1 MNKGIMMF
9 AYNGQAHDFEKNKM
23 NIDYIQMA
31 CANAKN
37 IKKYMKNNNVALVT
51 DQAGKD
57 HLSKLDAETLFT
69 HIILT
74 KQTSKGKGPN
84 TNLNMNIRS
93 MRIGNKTIR
102 LPWKNQTRP
111 DAYSLSPFDQTILID
126 SDYFV
131 FDNTLDTLFETDKN
145 ILCGK
150 HVKEISY
157 QDSLIDYDRL
167 HHQSIKLF
175 WATVL
180 YFTKS
185 NESQLMFE
193 MMKAVKQNWQFYSK
207 MYKFED
213 SRTYRNDFAISV
225 ALHFMQGKKE
235 TTYYDLPLT
244 IMCLADKNMMLN
256 KNSFAFRY
264 KDGWAGTGFP
274 KQNIHIMNKE
284 SAMYVSGEIL
294 YE

>member
-37 IKKYMKNNNVALVT
+37 IKKYMQNNNVALVT

-102 LPWKNQTRP
+102 LPWQNQTRP

-235 TTYYDLPLT
+235 TNYYDLPLT

-256 KNSFAFRY
+256 KHSFAFRY

>member
-1 MNKGIMMF
+1 MNKGILMF
-9 AYNGQAHDFEKNKM
+9 AYNGKAHDFDKNQLD
-23 NIDYIQMA
+23 IDYIQMA

-37 IKKYMKNNNVALVT
+37 IKKYMENDNVALVT

-57 HLSKLDAETLFT
+57 HVSKLNAETLFT
-69 HIILT
+69 HIIVT
-74 KQTSKGKGPN
+74 TPTSEGTGPN
-84 TNLNMNIRS
+84 TNLDMNVRS

-111 DAYSLSPFDQTILID
+111 DAYSLSPFNQTILID

-131 FDNTLDTLFETDKN
+131 FDNTLDTIFETNKN

-150 HVKEISY
+150 HVKEISH
-157 QDSLIDYDRL
+157 QDSLIDYSRL

-180 YFTKS
+180 YFKKS
-185 NESQLMFE
+185 NESMLMFE

-225 ALHFMQGKKE
+225 ALHFLQGKKE

-244 IMCLADKNMMLN
+244 IMCLADKNIMLN
-256 KNSFAFRY
+256 QKSFAFRY
-264 KDGWAGTGFP
+264 KDRWAGTGFP

-284 SAMYVSGEIL
+284 SAMYVAGEIM

>member
-1 MNKGIMMF
+1 MF
-9 AYNGQAHDFEKNKM
+9 AYNGQAHDFDKNKL
-23 NIDYIQMA
+23 NIDYIKMA

-37 IKKYMKNNNVALVT
+37 IKKYMQNNNVALIT
-51 DQAGKD
+51 DEAGKD
-57 HLSKLDAETLFT
+57 QISRLNAETLFT

-74 KQTSKGKGPN
+74 KNTSEGKGPN
-84 TNLNMNIRS
+84 TNINMNVRS
-93 MRIGNKTIR
+93 MRVGNKTIR

-111 DAYSLSPFDQTILID
+111 DAYNLSPFDQTILID

-131 FDNTLDTLFETDKN
+131 FDNTLDTIFATDKN

-150 HVKEISY
+150 HVKEISN

-185 NESQLMFE
+185 TESMLMFK
-193 MMKAVKQNWQFYSK
+193 MMKAVKQNWQFYSR

-213 SRTYRNDFAISV
+213 SRTYRNDFAVSV
-225 ALHFMQGKKE
+225 ALHVMQGKKE
-235 TTYYDLPLT
+235 SNYYDLPLT
-244 IMCLADKNMMLN
+244 IMCLADKNLMLN
-256 KNSFAFRY
+256 QKSFAFRY

-284 SAMYVSGEIL
+284 SAMYVAGEIM

>member
-1 MNKGIMMF
+1 MMF

-37 IKKYMKNNNVALVT
+37 IKKYMQNNNVALVT

-102 LPWKNQTRP
+102 LPWQNQTRP

-235 TTYYDLPLT
+235 TNYYDLPLT

-256 KNSFAFRY
+256 KHSFAFRY

-284 SAMYVSGEIL
+284 SAMHVSGEIL

>member
-1 MNKGIMMF
+1 MF
-9 AYNGQAHDFEKNKM
+9 AYNGKAHDFDKNQLD
-23 NIDYIQMA
+23 IDYIQMA

-37 IKKYMKNNNVALVT
+37 IKKYMENDNVALVT

-57 HLSKLDAETLFT
+57 HVSKLNAETLFT
-69 HIILT
+69 HIIVT
-74 KQTSKGKGPN
+74 TPTSEGTGPN
-84 TNLNMNIRS
+84 TNLDMNVRS

-111 DAYSLSPFDQTILID
+111 DAYSLSPFNQTILID

-131 FDNTLDTLFETDKN
+131 FDNTLDTIFETNKN

-150 HVKEISY
+150 HVKEISH
-157 QDSLIDYDRL
+157 QDSLIDYSRL

-180 YFTKS
+180 YFKKS
-185 NESQLMFE
+185 NESMLMFE

-225 ALHFMQGKKE
+225 ALHFLQGKKE

-244 IMCLADKNMMLN
+244 IMCLADKNIMLN
-256 KNSFAFRY
+256 QKSFAFRY
-264 KDGWAGTGFP
+264 KDRWAGTGFP

-284 SAMYVSGEIL
+284 SAMYVAGEIM

>member
-1 MNKGIMMF
+1 MF
-9 AYNGQAHDFEKNKM
+9 AYNGQAHDFDKNKL
-23 NIDYIQMA
+23 NIDYIKMA

-37 IKKYMKNNNVALVT
+37 IKKYMQNNNVALIT
-51 DQAGKD
+51 DEAGKD
-57 HLSKLDAETLFT
+57 QISRLNAETLFT

-74 KQTSKGKGPN
+74 KNTSEGKGPN
-84 TNLNMNIRS
+84 TNINMNVRS
-93 MRIGNKTIR
+93 MRVGNKTIR

-111 DAYSLSPFDQTILID
+111 DAYNLSPFDQTILID

-131 FDNTLDTLFETDKN
+131 FDNTLDTIFATDKN

-150 HVKEISY
+150 HVKEISN

-185 NESQLMFE
+185 TESMLMFE

-213 SRTYRNDFAISV
+213 SRTYRNDFAVSV
-225 ALHFMQGKKE
+225 ALHVMQGKKE
-235 TTYYDLPLT
+235 SNYYDLPLT
-244 IMCLADKNMMLN
+244 IMCLADKNLMLN
-256 KNSFAFRY
+256 QKSFAFRY

-284 SAMYVSGEIL
+284 SAMYVAGEIM

>member
-37 IKKYMKNNNVALVT
+37 IKKYMQNNNVALVT

-102 LPWKNQTRP
+102 LPWQNQTRP

-235 TTYYDLPLT
+235 TNYYDLPLT

-256 KNSFAFRY
+256 KHSFAFRY

-284 SAMYVSGEIL
+284 SAMHVSGEIL

>member
-1 MNKGIMMF
+1 MF
-9 AYNGQAHDFEKNKM
+9 AYNGKAHDFDKNQLD
-23 NIDYIQMA
+23 IDYIQMA

-37 IKKYMKNNNVALVT
+37 IKKYMQNDNVALVT

-57 HLSKLDAETLFT
+57 HVSKLNAETLFT
-69 HIILT
+69 HIIVT
-74 KQTSKGKGPN
+74 TPTSEGTGPN
-84 TNLNMNIRS
+84 TNLDMNVRS

-111 DAYSLSPFDQTILID
+111 DAYSLSPFNQTILID

-131 FDNTLDTLFETDKN
+131 FDNTLDTIFETNKN

-150 HVKEISY
+150 HVKEISH
-157 QDSLIDYDRL
+157 QDSLIDYSRL

-180 YFTKS
+180 YFKKS
-185 NESQLMFE
+185 NESMLMFE

-225 ALHFMQGKKE
+225 ALHFLQGKKE

-244 IMCLADKNMMLN
+244 IMCLADKNIMLN
-256 KNSFAFRY
+256 QKSFAFRY
-264 KDGWAGTGFP
+264 KDRWAGTGFP

-284 SAMYVSGEIL
+284 SAMYVAGEIM

>member
-9 AYNGQAHDFEKNKM
+9 AYNGKAHDFDKNKM
-23 NIDYIQMA
+23 DIDYIQMA

-37 IKKYMKNNNVALVT
+37 IKKYMQNNNVALVT
-51 DQAGKD
+51 DQSGKD
-57 HLSKLDAETLFT
+57 RVFELNAETLFT

-74 KQTSKGKGPN
+74 NNKSNGNGPN
-84 TNLNMNIRS
+84 SNTNMNVRS
-93 MRIGNKTIR
+93 MRVGDKTIR
-102 LPWKNQTRP
+102 MPWKNQTRP
-111 DAYSLSPFDQTILID
+111 DSYDLSPFDQTILID

-131 FDNTLDTLFETDKN
+131 FDNTLDTLFETGKN

-150 HVKEISY
+150 HVKEISH
-157 QDSLIDYDRL
+157 QNSLIDYDRL

-185 NESQLMFE
+185 TESMLMFE
-193 MMKAVKQNWQFYSK
+193 MMKAVKQNWEYYSK
-207 MYKFED
+207 MYKFEN
-213 SRTYRNDFAISV
+213 SRTYRNDFAVSV

-235 TTYYDLPLT
+235 TTYYDLPFT
-244 IMCLADKNMMLN
+244 IMCLADKNIMLN
-256 KNSFAFRY
+256 QKSFAFRY
-264 KDGWAGTGFP
+264 KNGWAATGFP

-284 SAMYVSGEIL
+284 SAMYVSGEIMH
-294 YE
+294 E